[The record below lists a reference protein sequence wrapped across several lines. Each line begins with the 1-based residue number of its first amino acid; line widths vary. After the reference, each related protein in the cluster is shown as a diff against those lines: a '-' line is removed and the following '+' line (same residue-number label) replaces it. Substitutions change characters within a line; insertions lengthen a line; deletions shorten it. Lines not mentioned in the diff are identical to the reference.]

1 MHDHYIHTFP
11 NGISLVYK
19 RVPNVRVVHCGFIMD
34 IGSRDESASQQGI
47 AHFWEHMAFKG
58 THKRKAFHILD
69 RIDSV
74 GGELNA
80 YTTKEKICFYAS
92 LLDKHIERAFEL
104 LTDITFHSA
113 FPERQMERERN
124 VILEEMA
131 MYKDNPEDA
140 IQDEFDCV
148 VFGDHPLGKNI
159 LGTPET
165 IQTFKQGAFY
175 DFISAN
181 LSTERTVFSC
191 VGNLPVSKIERLA
204 TKYLNDLPERKV
216 SRERVSFDNYVPQH
230 RKVTREIT
238 QSQCM
243 IGRTAY
249 PIHDKRRIPL
259 FLLINILGGPGLN
272 SRLNLALRE
281 KYGFVYSIDA
291 IYHPFSDTG
300 LFSIYFGTEPRQL
313 GRSSDLV
320 KKELKKLQKVPLG
333 AMQLHKAKEQIK
345 GQLAMAEENNL
356 SLMLMMGRS
365 LLDVGK
371 IVSLEELFNQI
382 DQLKSTD
389 LQEIAQDLFNEES
402 LSTLKF
408 IPSS

>member
-1 MHDHYIHTFP
+1 
-11 NGISLVYK
+11 
-19 RVPNVRVVHCGFIMD
+19 MD

-113 FPERQMERERN
+113 FPERQIERERN